1 MSLPSPYWQ
10 SPDGRHVIYCAD
22 CLLVLPHLTGVD
34 AVVTDTLTNQREG
47 TSTMKAKA
55 KKQPLVLS
63 DAVVMLQVF
72 HGCILTRITPSV
84 NSPCHKRIKQ
94 IIRKHG
100 GRVAR

>member
-1 MSLPSPYWQ
+1 
-10 SPDGRHVIYCAD
+10 
-22 CLLVLPHLTGVD
+22 
-34 AVVTDTLTNQREG
+34 
-47 TSTMKAKA
+47 MKAKA